1 MSFVNN
7 IGPLAALLAGL
18 CVSTASALPAGV
30 TWDWQLQAP
39 LDLSVD
45 VDVLALDP
53 DEVTADDIATLTGRG
68 VYTICYVSV
77 GTSEEWRD
85 DAGAFPA
92 EVLGRAY
99 DGWPGERFLDITNP
113 ALLPIMQAR
122 FARCAAMGFDAIEPD
137 NIDLHINRTGF
148 SISRIS
154 VLDYVIDLAGI
165 AHALGLEI
173 AQKNVPEL
181 TPMLVD
187 VMDFAI
193 TENCFADG
201 WCDEIMPYIQSG
213 RAVLA
218 TEYTDVSLQACVG
231 LRQAGVSVIFK
242 TYDLTR
248 DLQTCPQ

>member
-1 MSFVNN
+1 MNK

-18 CVSTASALPAGV
+18 CVSVAHALPAGV

-53 DEVTADDIATLTGRG
+53 DEVTTADIAALTARG

-77 GTSEEWRD
+77 GTSEDWRA
-85 DAGAFPA
+85 DADMFPSDL
-92 EVLGRAY
+92 LGRAY
-99 DGWPGERFLDITNP
+99 GGWPGERFLDITNS

-122 FARCAAMGFDAIEPD
+122 FARCAAMGFDAVEPD

-148 SISRIS
+148 AISRAS

-165 AHALGLEI
+165 AHGLGLEI
-173 AQKNVPEL
+173 AQKNAPEL
-181 TPMLVD
+181 TPALVD
-187 VMDFAI
+187 VMDFVI

-201 WCDEIMPYIQSG
+201 WCDEIIPYLHSG

-218 TEYTDVSLQACVG
+218 AEYTSVSPQACAG
-231 LRQAGVSVIFK
+231 LGQAGVSVIFK